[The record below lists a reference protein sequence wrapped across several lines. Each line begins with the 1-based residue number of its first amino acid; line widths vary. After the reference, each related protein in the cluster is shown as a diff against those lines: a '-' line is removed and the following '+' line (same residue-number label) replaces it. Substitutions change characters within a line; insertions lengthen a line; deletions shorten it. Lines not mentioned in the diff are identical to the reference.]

1 LGNIPGMTATAK
13 THKRAARRHPGVAEG
28 DALAFGTTAGP
39 LAACMV
45 EDHLDFDRIMAHL
58 DLSKTQL
65 AETAGLGQDSLQ
77 KASRRNSP
85 KVRAR
90 ITEVLEIINRI
101 EPWAGGR
108 RQALAWYRAQPIAA
122 LDGRTAEALVK
133 SGKAA
138 VVRDYLDHIAL
149 GGFA

>member
-1 LGNIPGMTATAK
+1 MATAVR
-13 THKRAARRHPGVAEG
+13 TIKRSGPQAGVADG
-28 DALAFGTTAGP
+28 GALAIDVAVGGP
-39 LAACMV
+39 LGAHMASD
-45 EDHLDFDRIMAHL
+45 ELDFDLIMAHL
-58 DLSKTQL
+58 DLTKTQL

-90 ITEVLEIINRI
+90 ITEVLEILSRI
-101 EPWAGGR
+101 ETWAGGR
-108 RQALAWYRAQPIAA
+108 RQALAWYRAQPIPA